1 MPIEDKRKQI
11 NEKVEIIIFKEKKK
25 KKKESKQMKYK
36 VENIESYIKTTMEYM
51 EQLKL
56 FFFGSILERV
66 CWGIG
71 LFFFFLKL
79 IEDNLH

>member
-1 MPIEDKRKQI
+1 
-11 NEKVEIIIFKEKKK
+11 
-25 KKKESKQMKYK
+25 MKYK

-71 LFFFFLKL
+71 LFFFFFLKL